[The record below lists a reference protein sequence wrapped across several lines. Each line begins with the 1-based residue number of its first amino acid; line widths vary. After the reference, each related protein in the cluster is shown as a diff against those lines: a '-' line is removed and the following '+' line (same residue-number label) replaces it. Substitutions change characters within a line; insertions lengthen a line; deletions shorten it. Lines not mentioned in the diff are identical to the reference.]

1 MKTLWRRFLLRIK
14 TWVSTGK
21 RTSEKEDMVKSLNF
35 LIVFLIVL
43 SLVLSSLV
51 VAQEEKLKLKEG
63 PGKKLVEANCTICHS
78 LDYILINSPFLDKK
92 GWEASVNK
100 MIQVMGAPINKE
112 DVPQIIE
119 YLTTY
124 YGKKESSP

>member
-1 MKTLWRRFLLRIK
+1 MKSLFFLLIL
-14 TWVSTGK
+14 WII
-21 RTSEKEDMVKSLNF
+21 LAAP
-35 LIVFLIVL
+35 VL
-43 SLVLSSLV
+43 
-51 VAQEEKLKLKEG
+51 AQEEKIKLKEG
-63 PGKKLVEANCTICHS
+63 PGKKLVEAHCNICHS

-100 MIQVMGAPINKE
+100 MIQVMGAPINKD

>member
-1 MKTLWRRFLLRIK
+1 MKIPGKRFLFRIK
-14 TWVSTGK
+14 TSFSTGK
-21 RTSEKEDMVKSLNF
+21 RASGKEGPVKSLIF
-35 LIVFLIVL
+35 LMILSIVL
-43 SLVLSSLV
+43 SSPVL
-51 VAQEEKLKLKEG
+51 AQEEKIKLKEG

-100 MIQVMGAPINKE
+100 MIQVMGAPINKD

-124 YGKKESSP
+124 YGKKESSQ